1 MSTLASRSPQLHRVL
16 VAVPLLVLLAWGLG
30 AFLASKDIETVR
42 AAVMLTLLVVAS
54 LMIFWLVA
62 QSDPGGRTLF
72 ILLLV
77 SFGLKLLAV
86 GFRFYGG
93 LLADAFVYHQVGQRF
108 ALQLAGGQWPEVA
121 RYSGTEFVRLATGL
135 VYFVTGPTIYGS
147 SILWAWLGLIGM
159 LFFYKA
165 FSTAFPGGNRRLYMF
180 LILLYPSMLLW
191 TSSLGKDAL
200 MTLFLGMASYGAAR
214 IQQRIEAHGL
224 WWLALGLSGT
234 LMIRPHLAAVF
245 AVAVAASALFRPI
258 RAGIL
263 TPVVRV
269 LGLAFFIVISAA
281 VISTARGFVGLENLE
296 AQTVF
301 GFLDV
306 AQGRT
311 EQGGSAFERADP
323 RSPLGFAVSI
333 PTTLFRPFPWEA
345 HSMAALIAS
354 LEGFGLLAIFLYS
367 YRGVRA
373 AIVEAPRDSFLVLTF
388 VYALL
393 FFFFFS
399 AISNFGIIAR
409 QRVQLYPF
417 VFMWIAYLS
426 ARPRAE
432 RRNA

>member
-1 MSTLASRSPQLHRVL
+1 MSTLASRSPQLHRAL
-16 VAVPLLVLLAWGLG
+16 VVVPLLVLLAWGLG

-42 AAVMLTLLVVAS
+42 ASVMLTLLVVAS
-54 LMIFWLVA
+54 LMIFWFVA
-62 QSDPGGRTLF
+62 QSDPEGRTLF

-77 SFGLKLLAV
+77 SFGLKLLAT

-108 ALQLAGGQWPEVA
+108 ALQLAGGQWPEMVK
-121 RYSGTEFVRLATGL
+121 YSGTEVIRLATGL
-135 VYFVTGPTIYGS
+135 VYFVTGPTIYGI
-147 SILWAWLGLIGM
+147 SILWAWFGLIGM

-165 FSTAFPGGNRRLYMF
+165 FSMAFPSGNRRLYML

-200 MTLFLGMASYGAAR
+200 MILFLGMASYGVAR
-214 IQQRIEAHGL
+214 IQQRIELVGL
-224 WWLALGLSGT
+224 WWLALGLGGT

-269 LGLAFFIVISAA
+269 LGVAFFIAISAA

-296 AQTVF
+296 AQTVL

-306 AQGRT
+306 AQERT
-311 EQGGSAFERADP
+311 EQGGSAFERGNP
-323 RSPLGFAVSI
+323 RNPLALAVSV
-333 PTTLFRPFPWEA
+333 PTILFRPFPWEA
-345 HSMAALIAS
+345 HSTSALIAS
-354 LEGFGLLAIFLYS
+354 LEGFGLLVLFLY
-367 YRGVRA
+367 YHRGVRA
-373 AIVEAPRDSFLVLTF
+373 AIGEAPRNGLLVLTF

-409 QRVQLYPF
+409 QRAQLFPF

-432 RRNA
+432 RRHA